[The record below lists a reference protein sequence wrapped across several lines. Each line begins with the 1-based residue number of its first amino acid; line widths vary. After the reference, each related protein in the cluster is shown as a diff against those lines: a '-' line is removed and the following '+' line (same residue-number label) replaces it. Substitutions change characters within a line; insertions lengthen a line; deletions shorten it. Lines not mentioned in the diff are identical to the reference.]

1 MKKLIYFFIAFF
13 AIYAVKVNA
22 LTNSGKIY
30 EQYYQEAQVNVFA
43 SDERYHSLDYNGI
56 LVKSSADNEVYY
68 CIEPEVKMPL
78 YSEATYNSHTIYEGK
93 TTIIKQC
100 RLTDKNYDRVSLLA
114 YYGYLYKDNK
124 VDHTSKKWYGIT
136 QTLIWGTVRPD
147 VTYVF
152 KTSRYGNI
160 DYNLY
165 KNEVSEL
172 ETLVSNHN
180 KVPSFANDSFNLK
193 KGEVLELVDTNNVL
207 SSFNYSSNDIAKLEI
222 KDNTLLITGLKDGE
236 AKITFTKPKANY
248 DFRLFK
254 SSTVQNVVT
263 RGNVDNPSF
272 TINLKITSG
281 DLTILKVDSE
291 DEKYNED
298 LNGTLFNL
306 YDSNDN
312 LIKEIEIN
320 QEKETIELPFGNY
333 YLKEIS
339 SSLSY
344 KLNSQKYEFTIDDNN
359 KEISIVIPNTK
370 IKGELILEKYK
381 GGLSEEFIK
390 ESDAKFEIYKDDI
403 LIDTITTD
411 ENGIAKITLEYG
423 TYLVKQVKG
432 SEGYSYV
439 DNFYVSIT
447 EEKEYRY
454 ELKNIKK
461 SALQIT
467 KLDYSSNNPIKDTTF
482 EIYTTDDKLVYEGKT
497 DTLGVLLVENLEI
510 GKYYIKE
517 KEAAKYYKLNDEK
530 VYFEVKDNG
539 EFIKLSIT
547 NERNTGTLKF
557 LKVDSKSKE
566 PLKDALIRITY
577 LDTDEVLFL
586 GKTDELGLI
595 ILENITA
602 GSYKIEEVS
611 APYGYILNKEPITF
625 SIIDDQEIVEV
636 TMENEKIE
644 MPNTFVSYDYL
655 TIIIISFAL
664 LILTRIINL
673 KNHEK

>member
-1 MKKLIYFFIAFF
+1 MKKLIYFFIAVV

-114 YYGYLYKDNK
+114 YYGYGYKDNK

-165 KNEVSEL
+165 KKEVNEL
-172 ETLVSNHN
+172 ETLISNHN
-180 KVPSFANDSFNLK
+180 KLPSFANDSFNLK
-193 KGEVLELVDTNNVL
+193 QGEVLEIIDTNNVL
-207 SSFNYSSNDIAKLEI
+207 SSFNYSSNDIVKLEI
-222 KDNTLLITGLKDGE
+222 KDNTLFITALKDGE
-236 AKITFTKPKANY
+236 AKITFTKPKTNY

-291 DEKYNED
+291 DEKYNEN

-312 LIKEIEIN
+312 LIKEIQIN
-320 QEKETIELPFGNY
+320 HEKETIELPFGNY

-344 KLNSQKYEFTIDDNN
+344 KLNSQKYEFSIDDNN
-359 KEISIVIPNTK
+359 REISIVIPNTK

-381 GGLSEEFIK
+381 GSLSEKFIK
-390 ESDAKFEIYKDDI
+390 EADAKFEIYKDDI
-403 LIDTITTD
+403 LINTITTD
-411 ENGIAKITLEYG
+411 KNGIAKITLDYG

-439 DNFYVSIT
+439 DDFYVSIT
-447 EEKEYRY
+447 EEKEYRCK
-454 ELKNIKK
+454 LKNIKK
-461 SALQIT
+461 SSLQIT

-482 EIYTTDDKLVYEGKT
+482 EIYTIDDKLVYEGKT

-510 GKYYIKE
+510 GKYYLKE

-566 PLKDALIRITY
+566 PLKDALIKVTY

-586 GKTDELGLI
+586 GKTDESGKI

-602 GSYKIEEVS
+602 GSYKIEEVN
-611 APYGYILNKEPITF
+611 APYGYMLNKKPITF
-625 SIIDDQEIVEV
+625 SIIEDQEIVEI

-644 MPNTFVSYDYL
+644 MPNTDVSYDYL

-664 LILTRIINL
+664 LILTRII
-673 KNHEK
+673 KIKKHEK